1 MAGVLEQ
8 IVDQGGGGFERAPT
22 GSGAADLLGDA
33 GGLLSGLSGE
43 GGGEGAIFTINSVI
57 NDYLIV
63 LMASFLVT
71 LLVTPIVRRLALKAE
86 VVDWPDQGRK
96 AHREPVAYL
105 GGVAVFA
112 GLIAGIITSYLT
124 AWRDPALAT
133 VPMNIVIA
141 MAIIMFSGLLDD
153 IFHWDP
159 NLKIGLQFAAAA
171 VLALDEQIGGRV
183 AAGLLHPIEVFARS
197 SLGWSAFDLTA
208 VDILPGSP
216 VFEINVVYWTGA
228 VIIGLFVL
236 GGCNSANLIDGL
248 DGLLTGS
255 IAIMAASLLVI
266 TLVVAAMFPHMAGD
280 LTGTRVILCFALL
293 GVTLGFLPH
302 NFKPASIFLGDAGS
316 LLLGFT
322 VIVIILLL
330 GETGFTHLVFAGLI
344 VFGLPILDTTL
355 AIIRRRLNRMPIW
368 SADDNHLHHMLK
380 RTRLGTVGAV
390 FVLYGVSVLFSAVAL
405 LLVLLRARVV
415 YALVVILAG
424 FIVVIGV
431 KAARRRQ
438 QASASGA
445 PIARHH
451 PTGRTRPPH
460 AAPRPTA
467 QSAAPA
473 AARST
478 PAADLTPSKPG

>member
-1 MAGVLEQ
+1 MGGALEQ
-8 IVDQGGGGFERAPT
+8 VVHEGGSTLDGAPT

-33 GGLLSGLSGE
+33 GGLLNGL
-43 GGGEGAIFTINSVI
+43 GAGDGRESTILTINSVVD
-57 NDYLIV
+57 DYLIV
-63 LMASFLVT
+63 LMVSFLVT
-71 LLVTPIVRRLALKAE
+71 LLVTPIVRRLALQAGI
-86 VVDWPDQGRK
+86 VDLPDQGRK

-112 GLIAGIITSYLT
+112 GLIAGIITSYLA

-133 VPMNIVIA
+133 VPMNIIIA

-159 NLKIGLQFAAAA
+159 NLKIGMQFAAAA

-197 SLGWSAFDLTA
+197 SLHWSDFNLAA
-208 VDILPGSP
+208 VDVLPGAMT
-216 VFEINVVYWTGA
+216 FEINIVYWTGA

-236 GGCNSANLIDGL
+236 GGCNAANLLDGL

-255 IAIMAASLLVI
+255 IAIMAASLLII
-266 TLVVAAMFPHMAGD
+266 TLVVAALFPHMAGD

-293 GVTLGFLPH
+293 GVALGFLPH
-302 NFKPASIFLGDAGS
+302 NFRPASIFLGDAGS

-330 GETGFTHLVFAGLI
+330 GETGYTHLVFAGLI

-355 AIIRRRLNRMPIW
+355 AIIRRRLHRMPIW

-390 FVLYGVSVLFSAVAL
+390 FMLYGVSVVFSGVAL

-438 QASASGA
+438 QTSGA
-445 PIARHH
+445 GAPAARHLRTGRAH
-451 PTGRTRPPH
+451 PTH
-460 AAPRPTA
+460 SAPRTA
-467 QSAAPA
+467 ATTTPA
-473 AARST
+473 AARAAS
-478 PAADLTPSKPG
+478 AADLTPSKPN